1 MSESVQTSARKNW
14 SKLSFKVLTK
24 LQPSLK
30 LTNIAHCIALNIVQ
44 WTTIIISQSHIIQV
58 ATTGRSS
65 YLGQPVTWVD
75 TMTGLRPDSMDNKSH
90 IIHSTLKCVRHK
102 MTQRL
107 NNRLGRWRHR
117 WAECSEHPRRR
128 LKILRSRFPLTKCMR
143 LCMLTI
149 FTGWYIVRHETFFP
163 FLFPRGSWLL
173 MYCIY
178 WKCY

>member
-1 MSESVQTSARKNW
+1 MW
-14 SKLSFKVLTK
+14 FF
-24 LQPSLK
+24 
-30 LTNIAHCIALNIVQ
+30 
-44 WTTIIISQSHIIQV
+44 ISQSRIIQV

-65 YLGQPVTWVD
+65 SLGQLVTRVD
-75 TMTGLRPDSMDNKSH
+75 NMTGLRPDSMDNKTH
-90 IIHSTLKCVRHK
+90 ILHSTLKCVRHK

-149 FTGWYIVRHETFFP
+149 FTGWYIVEHETFFP
-163 FLFPRGSWLL
+163 FLFPRGSRLL
-173 MYCIY
+173 LCCIY
-178 WKCY
+178 WKCYECNDLPNRIKTDLAFKVVVKLEALG